1 MIIARTRNALR
12 HPVVGLVMN
21 RGLGQV
27 AVLLSTFWVARLV
40 TPDVYGELGLFTSFC
55 ALLSM
60 ASGARFE
67 IRALVCKT
75 EAARRNFVAMSYAVN
90 MCLLLIALP
99 LCVTAAVLGLAPS
112 WVALVPIGVLLS
124 SLVTYVLPTQ
134 NSSPG
139 QLSRLG
145 RMNLVV
151 SFSTAVLQIV
161 GAKIAP
167 IGLSLI
173 GARVVAWAAG
183 ALLLRSDVSAGV
195 SAARSLRKTD
205 ARRIYRSSKQEIF
218 YGSSSALLSVVELQ
232 CAVYVL
238 SMFSEKHAVGMY
250 WMGFNLLFVPFFVVS
265 GSLRPLFLRHLGT
278 ARKGGAMARRMF
290 RYVAISFAA
299 GLVTVV
305 PLVMLAVLVTRTLL
319 SDDWQDVQFFAA
331 LLGITLLALVARL
344 PISFAASALRLQR
357 LNLAFGVIQVLL
369 RIFSLAI
376 PLWMGYT
383 VISAMAWFTVAASL
397 GYVIHTFVSLW
408 FIRRAE

>member
-1 MIIARTRNALR
+1 
-12 HPVVGLVMN
+12 
-21 RGLGQV
+21 
-27 AVLLSTFWVARLV
+27 
-40 TPDVYGELGLFTSFC
+40 
-55 ALLSM
+55 
-60 ASGARFE
+60 
-67 IRALVCKT
+67 
-75 EAARRNFVAMSYAVN
+75 
-90 MCLLLIALP
+90 
-99 LCVTAAVLGLAPS
+99 
-112 WVALVPIGVLLS
+112 
-124 SLVTYVLPTQ
+124 
-134 NSSPG
+134 
-139 QLSRLG
+139 
-145 RMNLVV
+145 MNLVV

-183 ALLLRSDVSAGV
+183 AVLLRSDVSAGV

-238 SMFSEKHAVGMY
+238 SLFSEKHAVGMY

-357 LNLAFGVIQVLL
+357 LNLAFGVTQVLL

-383 VISAMAWFTVAASL
+383 VISAMAWFTMAASL
-397 GYVIHTFVSLW
+397 GYVVHTFLSLW
-408 FIRRAE
+408 VIRRAE